1 MSVVYLKPVD
11 DRETF
16 ASVEQEVSN
25 TEPHQEILELLGSF
39 RQKNHE
45 GYIPTVVIN
54 NNSGNNRN
62 PATIVFNNGEPFT
75 NKDIKN
81 LQYIF
86 KKNENDICNSLSKR
100 GCGLRAIGNK
110 YTSSEIHLTELNQK
124 NYSYFPF
131 VMSKIDTSIQITKP
145 NPELVE
151 CSYEKDDYIVY
162 FMGNHDRS
170 WCCKFLDK
178 VKDEVL
184 LECIKDRFKS
194 YFDDYGTGT
203 LVYIPQ
209 KLAIEKDDKY
219 AFKTYFNKIKNC
231 RIFVNND
238 DINVKKPGMIIDPKY
253 HESENSNYLS
263 VNMKIY
269 KSANQYFAKISDV
282 NYLKSTENC
291 DRDIPQNVWIK
302 FDGKKTYENIKFYSL
317 NQWSCKP
324 DEKVLTKEKNNDF
337 VYECVI
343 NMQEHRKEGK
353 ENERTKF
360 YGNIVNTPAINIYLN
375 EFSIRAKPESHHIN
389 NKIKSYFPSCWK
401 YDRFYSRESGSIIN
415 QGSKKYKY
423 SVDQVFAAEIIEKGN
438 YDMSESIINY
448 QRVKTQSTL
457 KTGSRGC
464 IWWGQLP
471 FFIRCLV
478 TEFILKRTE
487 VKNEEKNEI
496 LSDEPEELKEKVRIA
511 EEQAAQAK
519 EDARIAEKKAE
530 KEEAAKIKA
539 EEDARIAKEKAEKE
553 EVAKIKAEEKAKKE
567 EAAKKKAEE
576 KAKQEKVEKEKAQEE
591 FELERETNEIL
602 ESKCYALKQ
611 EIENRKTISNKTKIK
626 VFSQTN
632 PNCKCICPI
641 CDRIS
646 YPIPPEMVYGHILA
660 HNKGGGEED
669 ENLFFIC
676 KSCNSSMDTMH
687 MLDYVCSYFP
697 KRLKDIINTMQEH
710 NKDIGDW
717 IERNKELVDKITQ

>member
-1 MSVVYLKPVD
+1 
-11 DRETF
+11 
-16 ASVEQEVSN
+16 
-25 TEPHQEILELLGSF
+25 
-39 RQKNHE
+39 
-45 GYIPTVVIN
+45 
-54 NNSGNNRN
+54 
-62 PATIVFNNGEPFT
+62 
-75 NKDIKN
+75 
-81 LQYIF
+81 
-86 KKNENDICNSLSKR
+86 
-100 GCGLRAIGNK
+100 
-110 YTSSEIHLTELNQK
+110 
-124 NYSYFPF
+124 
-131 VMSKIDTSIQITKP
+131 MSKIDTSIQITNP
-145 NPELVE
+145 NTELVE

-162 FMGNHDRS
+162 FMGNHNRS
-170 WCCKFLDK
+170 WYFKFLDK

-194 YFDDYGTGT
+194 YFDDYTGT

-360 YGNIVNTPAINIYLN
+360 YSNIVNTPAINIYLN

-496 LSDEPEELKEKVRIA
+496 LSDEPEELKEKIRIA

-539 EEDARIAKEKAEKE
+539 EEQAAQAKEKAEKEEAAKIKAEKDARIAKEKAEKE
-553 EVAKIKAEEKAKKE
+553 EAAKIKAEEK
-567 EAAKKKAEE
+567 
-576 KAKQEKVEKEKAQEE
+576 
-591 FELERETNEIL
+591 
-602 ESKCYALKQ
+602 SK
-611 EIENRKTISNKTKIK
+611 I
-626 VFSQTN
+626 
-632 PNCKCICPI
+632 
-641 CDRIS
+641 
-646 YPIPPEMVYGHILA
+646 
-660 HNKGGGEED
+660 
-669 ENLFFIC
+669 
-676 KSCNSSMDTMH
+676 
-687 MLDYVCSYFP
+687 
-697 KRLKDIINTMQEH
+697 
-710 NKDIGDW
+710 
-717 IERNKELVDKITQ
+717 